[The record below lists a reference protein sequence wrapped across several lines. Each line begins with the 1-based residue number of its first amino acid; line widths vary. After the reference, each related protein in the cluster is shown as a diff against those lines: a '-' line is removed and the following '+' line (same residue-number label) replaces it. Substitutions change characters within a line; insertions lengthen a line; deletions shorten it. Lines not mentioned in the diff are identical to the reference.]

1 MIMLS
6 VAPAISVLHFL
17 GIGRALAVPPAD
29 VEEGGRDA
37 ERLQTIFE
45 ELTAMKV
52 CVVFIR
58 SFSRLFLALSLR
70 RMTFKSAAGPWATTK
85 KSHLSIWTSL
95 PPLSRLDF
103 DLILR

>member
-1 MIMLS
+1 MVSTIIILS
-6 VAPAISVLHFL
+6 IALVISVLDFL

-52 CVVFIR
+52 CVCILHLSVVI
-58 SFSRLFLALSLR
+58 SSQVSLR
-70 RMTFKSAAGPWATTK
+70 RMTFKNAAGPWATTK
-85 KSHLSIWTSL
+85 K
-95 PPLSRLDF
+95 
-103 DLILR
+103 

>member
-1 MIMLS
+1 MSAILS
-6 VAPAISVLHFL
+6 LLHGESAALNPSILNGIVHDHVSIAPAISVLDFL

-52 CVVFIR
+52 CVVIPHLPVV
-58 SFSRLFLALSLR
+58 FSLHCLFAE
-70 RMTFKSAAGPWATTK
+70 
-85 KSHLSIWTSL
+85 
-95 PPLSRLDF
+95 
-103 DLILR
+103 